1 MSSAVVAGAVAPV
14 IRLAVAGDRIDEI
27 FSANGL
33 LAKQAREQGFPYEL
47 REGQVQLPRALM
59 QLRQGFG
66 RLIRTR
72 SDWGVVVILDER
84 VVSRSWGGAVFSSLP
99 KGTKR
104 LTTVSQVEAF
114 FASMR
119 PGGAT

>member
-14 IRLAVAGDRIDEI
+14 IR
-27 FSANGL
+27 
-33 LAKQAREQGFPYEL
+33 
-47 REGQVQLPRALM
+47 
-59 QLRQGFG
+59 
-66 RLIRTR
+66 
-72 SDWGVVVILDER
+72 
-84 VVSRSWGGAVFSSLP
+84 
-99 KGTKR
+99 TKR